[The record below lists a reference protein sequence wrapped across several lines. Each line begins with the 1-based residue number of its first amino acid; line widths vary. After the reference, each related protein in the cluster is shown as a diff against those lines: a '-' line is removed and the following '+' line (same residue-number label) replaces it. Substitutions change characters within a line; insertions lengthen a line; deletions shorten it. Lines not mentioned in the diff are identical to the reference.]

1 MDRAEQYESMA
12 LIGEVTRPR
21 GGKLSANNC
30 WKCCRVPLP
39 WIDWC
44 TKYSNWSDVAIPNDW
59 YYDADC
65 NGTTFNLNGQQV
77 VEIWWWIVRRME
89 GEEVVVED
97 MIQQIGGYE
106 LQQHDMICL
115 VIFTTHCALLLHLN
129 DTPLQYRK
137 NLPCHE
143 TAEGDR
149 GMTW

>member
-1 MDRAEQYESMA
+1 
-12 LIGEVTRPR
+12 
-21 GGKLSANNC
+21 
-30 WKCCRVPLP
+30 
-39 WIDWC
+39 
-44 TKYSNWSDVAIPNDW
+44 
-59 YYDADC
+59 
-65 NGTTFNLNGQQV
+65 
-77 VEIWWWIVRRME
+77 ME

-129 DTPLQYRK
+129 DTPSHHRK